1 MDNIL
6 EKKLNKVELIKL
18 RKDGLELIKEI
29 NQYAS
34 QGYNSISKEEIELLK
49 WLGLYEQNSKDGHF
63 LFRVRIP
70 SGIMTSE
77 QARVLA
83 QISKEY
89 GRNQVE
95 LTTRQCI
102 QFHWVR
108 VENMPKI
115 LEQLDSVGLSSFE
128 ACGDCPRNI
137 TGNPLAGIDHHEL
150 FDTRKIVDEVE
161 KYFILNKEF
170 SNLPRKFKIS
180 ISANMY
186 NSGYAELND
195 LAFTPAIKHL
205 ADKKVIGFHVW
216 VGGGL
221 SHSPKLAKR
230 LNLFVTPKNVLKVA
244 KGVCTIFRDYGYRT
258 YRSKARLKYLV
269 EDWGIERFEK
279 VLINLIGETPKLGED
294 KILGYDLKTFTGIY
308 PQKQSGL
315 YYLGLTIPNGR
326 MASSELKKLASI
338 ADRFGNSTI
347 RLTISKDV
355 LITHVRKNMLN
366 DLFEHDVIE
375 RYLERASFNNYAVNC
390 TGKEFCSKAIVRTKP
405 WMQAITRHLDGQFL
419 DKLPIRLHMSGCP
432 SSCGQTQIADIG
444 LQGTVIKTENGPRE
458 AFEIFI
464 GGNLGQE
471 ASLAQRLEGRIP
483 GEFTP
488 LLIEKFINLYFSLR
502 NNSESFY
509 QCIKRVGTTPF
520 QNKQNEV
527 LALGNTQ
534 ISSKNDEI
542 NKVI

>member
-1 MDNIL
+1 MNNIL
-6 EKKLNKVELIKL
+6 EKKLNKVELIKS
-18 RKDGLELIKEI
+18 RKDGLEIIKEI
-29 NQYAS
+29 NQYAYL
-34 QGYNSISKEEIELLK
+34 GYNSIPEEEIELLK
-49 WLGLYEQNSKDGHF
+49 WLGLYEQKSKDGHF

-70 SGIMTSE
+70 SGIITSE
-77 QARVLA
+77 QAQVLA
-83 QISKEY
+83 RISKKH

-108 VENMPKI
+108 VENIPQI

-137 TGNPLAGIDHHEL
+137 TGNPLAGIDPHEL
-150 FDTRKIVDEVE
+150 LDTREIVNEVE
-161 KYFILNKEF
+161 KYFLLNKDF

-186 NSGYAELND
+186 NNGYAQLND

-221 SHSPKLAKR
+221 AHSPKLAKR
-230 LNLFVTPKNVLKVA
+230 LNLFVTPENVLKVA
-244 KGVCTIFRDYGYRT
+244 KGVCTIFRDFGYRT
-258 YRSKARLKYLV
+258 NRSKARLKYMV
-269 EDWGIERFEK
+269 EDWGIARFEK
-279 VLINLIGETPKLGED
+279 VLIDLIGEMPKLGDD
-294 KILGYDLKTFTGIY
+294 KIVEYDQNTFTGIY
-308 PQKQSGL
+308 PQKQKGL

-326 MASSELKKLASI
+326 MTSLEFEKLASI

-355 LITHVRKNMLN
+355 LITHIKKDMLN
-366 DLFEHDVIE
+366 DLLGHDIIK
-375 RYLERASFNNYAVNC
+375 RYLDRISFKNYAVSC
-390 TGKEFCSKAIVRTKP
+390 TGKEFCSKAVVRTKP
-405 WMQAITRHLDGQFL
+405 WMQAITKYLDGQFL
-419 DKLPIRLHMSGCP
+419 EKVAIRVHMSGCP
-432 SSCGQTQIADIG
+432 NSCGQAQIADIG

-471 ASLAQRLEGRIP
+471 ASLAQKLEGRIP
-483 GEFTP
+483 GELTP
-488 LLIEKFINLYFSLR
+488 LLVEKFINLYLSLR

-509 QCIKRVGTTPF
+509 QCIKRVGVTPF
-520 QNKQNEV
+520 QNKLNEV

-534 ISSKNDEI
+534 ISSNNEI
-542 NKVI
+542 KKVI